1 MARLKK
7 MHRIGLIT
15 FTLISVS
22 LLFFPVS
29 AHCDWFFDAEAGYVW
44 PGYIDVRIPNE
55 TGTLFSLKD
64 ALSAESKFV
73 YRLRLGYQFHP
84 KHSVSLLF
92 APLSLNAQGNVDKD
106 IFFNGD
112 FFPANTD
119 LLAFYKFNSYR
130 LTYRFDFVNSRK
142 WKVGLGLTA
151 KIRDAEVRLEDAE
164 KRSSNTDVGFV
175 PLINF
180 RVEWM
185 FSPKMSLLLEGDAL
199 ASPGG
204 QGRAED
210 VLLALFYHL
219 NDRVSLKAGY
229 RILEGGADVE
239 SVYNFTLLNYVVGGA
254 VFRF

>member
-1 MARLKK
+1 MIDVKK
-7 MHRIGLIT
+7 MNCLRSVVLIT
-15 FTLISVS
+15 A
-22 LLFFPVS
+22 LFLFPLS

-64 ALSAESKFV
+64 DLAAESEFV
-73 YRLRLGYQFHP
+73 YRLRLGYQINP
-84 KHSVSLLF
+84 KHSVSVLF
-92 APLSLNAQGNVDKD
+92 APLSLNAQGSIDKD

-119 LLAFYKFNSYR
+119 LRAFYKFNSYR
-130 LTYRFDFVNSRK
+130 LTYRFDFINSNK
-142 WKVGLGLTA
+142 WKVGLGLTV

-164 KRSSNTDVGFV
+164 KRSSNTDFGFV
-175 PLINF
+175 PLLNF
-180 RVEWM
+180 RVEWI
-185 FSPKMSLLLEGDAL
+185 FSTKMSLLFEGDAL

-210 VLLALFYHL
+210 ILLALFYRL
-219 NDRVSLKAGY
+219 NDRVSFKAGY

-239 SVYNFTLLNYVVGGA
+239 SVYNFTLLHYVTAGA

>member
-1 MARLKK
+1 MKGRYS
-7 MHRIGLIT
+7 II
-15 FTLISVS
+15 FVLISA
-22 LLFFPVS
+22 LLIPVS
-29 AHCDWFFDAEAGYVW
+29 AHCDWFFDVEAGYAW

-64 ALSAESKFV
+64 DLPAESKFV
-73 YRLRLGYQFHP
+73 YRLRLGYRFHP
-84 KHSVSLLF
+84 KHSVSVLF
-92 APLSLNAQGNVDKD
+92 APLSLNAQGSVDKD
-106 IFFNGD
+106 ISFNGD
-112 FFPANTD
+112 LFPANTP
-119 LLAFYKFNSYR
+119 LQAFYKFNSYR
-130 LTYRFDFVNSRK
+130 LTYRFDFVNSKK

-151 KIRDAEVRLEDAE
+151 KIRDAEVRLEDE
-164 KRSSNTDVGFV
+164 NKSSSNTDFGFV
-175 PLINF
+175 PLLNF

-185 FSPKMSLLLEGDAL
+185 FSQKMSLLLEGDAL

-219 NDRVSLKAGY
+219 NDSVSLRAGY

-239 SVYNFTLLNYVVGGA
+239 SVYNFTLLNYATVGA

>member
-1 MARLKK
+1 

-15 FTLISVS
+15 FVLISVS
-22 LLFFPVS
+22 PLFFSTSVQG
-29 AHCDWFFDAEAGYVW
+29 DWFFDAEGGYVW

-55 TGTLFSLKD
+55 TGTLFSLTYD
-64 ALSAESKFV
+64 LPAESKIV
-73 YRLRLGYQFHP
+73 YRLRLNYRFHP
-84 KHSVSLLF
+84 KHSVSVLY
-92 APLSLNAQGNVDKD
+92 APLSLNAQGSVDKD
-106 IFFNGD
+106 ISFNGD

-119 LLAFYKFNSYR
+119 LKAFYKFNSYR
-130 LTYRFDFVNSRK
+130 LTYRFDFINSQK
-142 WKVGLGLTA
+142 WKVGLGFTA
-151 KIRDAEVRLEDAE
+151 KIRDAEVRLEDSD

-175 PLINF
+175 PLLNF

-185 FSPKMSLLLEGDAL
+185 FSTEVSLLLEGDAL

-219 NDRVSLKAGY
+219 NDRLSLKAGY

-239 SVYNFTLLNYVVGGA
+239 SVYNFTLLNYVIVGA
-254 VFRF
+254 ELRF